1 MLIAC
6 SIVDAA
12 EVPLEEDPLDD
23 GGAGLA
29 AGAVVPVLT
38 APPALS
44 PAVEEEGGA
53 VVTFTPL
60 AHPPA
65 AAPPPVLGLDHA
77 EVVAVA
83 PRGLVPL
90 SCGRLGFH
98 ASFGTP

>member
-44 PAVEEEGGA
+44 PAVEE
-53 VVTFTPL
+53 
-60 AHPPA
+60 
-65 AAPPPVLGLDHA
+65 
-77 EVVAVA
+77 
-83 PRGLVPL
+83 
-90 SCGRLGFH
+90 
-98 ASFGTP
+98 